1 MSPTLDIFIQEVQRL
16 ADADKHGVAG
26 AHEELI
32 EAISRLHYAA
42 STPWEVLWEE
52 RFQML
57 NPLCTRIALEIGALD
72 VLVRKGG
79 NPVTSAELAKETKY
93 DQQAIERI
101 MRVVTRIH
109 IASEV
114 GDSIYRANES
124 TGLLVNREGIA
135 GEKYF
140 FDFLFPI
147 GANIVPCL
155 KENGLQQFHN
165 PNAKTPFEYT
175 FGAPIFDYLSNPKHL
190 ESKQIFDSLMHGRR
204 KGAPIQWFD
213 TYPAARE
220 LRVSA
225 KNATDGV
232 ATNGTSNG
240 TSNGDSNE
248 VLLVDIAGNKGH
260 DLLAF
265 SQTIAH
271 TPGQLVLE
279 DLPLTFS
286 QIHPEQNEALKEAG
300 IRLQEYDFFTPQP
313 VKGARAYFF
322 RDICHD
328 WSDAYTERFLAR
340 TAEAMTPGYSK
351 LLIEDHVVDDIGA
364 HHRPAASDVLM
375 MLVLSGIERTRKQ
388 WYAMLEKIG
397 LEIVH
402 IWPSK
407 RGHQSV
413 IEAIKRA

>member
-16 ADADKHGVAG
+16 ADADKHGVTG

-72 VLVRKGG
+72 VLIRKGG
-79 NPVTSAELAKETKY
+79 NPVTSEELAKET
-93 DQQAIERI
+93 
-101 MRVVTRIH
+101 
-109 IASEV
+109 
-114 GDSIYRANES
+114 N
-124 TGLLVNREGIA
+124 
-135 GEKYF
+135 

-165 PNAKTPFEYT
+165 PNAKTPFEFT

-190 ESKQIFDSLMHGRR
+190 EAKQIFDSLMHGRR

-220 LRVSA
+220 LRVST
-225 KNATDGV
+225 KH
-232 ATNGTSNG
+232 ATNGAVTNG
-240 TSNGDSNE
+240 ATNGDSNGDSNE

-265 SQTIAH
+265 SQTIVH

-388 WYAMLEKIG
+388 WYALLEKIG
-397 LEIVH
+397 LEIVQ